1 MGISIKRII
10 GAMIMAHTSGKNKA
24 ARKYSPSFRS
34 HRDFWLAELADA
46 GLTVS
51 VVNPAQIK
59 AFLSST
65 P

>member
-1 MGISIKRII
+1 
-10 GAMIMAHTSGKNKA
+10 MAHTSGKNKA